1 MAGNVW
7 ILICV
12 CTCIHHIFI
21 IWTQISIMY
30 MWIRH
35 IFICTMSSYT
45 HVYSISGLITR
56 EACCSVLQCVAV
68 CCSVLQCA
76 GVCCSMCL
84 NRRFCQQTTE
94 ATTEW
99 RIPIGYCM
107 FIGHFPQ
114 ESPIR
119 IGSCAER
126 DLELK
131 SPYASLPPCEK
142 WHSALWWEL
151 FLFLRTVTS
160 PEKTCSFWR
169 VVKSAKEN
177 CSFFHS
183 PVAVPVAVFYSQ
195 P

>member
-1 MAGNVW
+1 MLRWPTCLNTFTN
-7 ILICV
+7 IYEKRYICEYSQIFNGWKCV
-12 CTCIHHIFI
+12 NIDMCVYMYTPHLHNMDTNFYYIHVDTPHLHLHNIFIYTCIQHI
-21 IWTQISIMY
+21 WS
-30 MWIRH
+30 H
-35 IFICTMSSYT
+35 NK
-45 HVYSISGLITR
+45 G
-56 EACCSVLQCVAV
+56 SVLQCVAV
-68 CCSVLQCA
+68 CCSVLQYVAVCRSVLQCA
-76 GVCCSMCL
+76 AVCCSMCL

-142 WHSALWWEL
+142 WHSALW
-151 FLFLRTVTS
+151 
-160 PEKTCSFWR
+160 
-169 VVKSAKEN
+169 
-177 CSFFHS
+177 
-183 PVAVPVAVFYSQ
+183 
-195 P
+195 